1 MIFFGFF
8 VYNFFFHCLTELML
22 CYFIQTAC
30 MNIYTCVVGDM
41 ISGHMTSG
49 LDIWTPYIWTLQI
62 AVCHGVFFSMHA
74 CTSMQCNVYYCF
86 SINAWVSFYNI
97 YFQCWYYIMIYKQ
110 FTHLCPNI
118 FWHPGC
124 QQLHQPKA

>member
-1 MIFFGFF
+1 MSTTHKLINTGHNLISLSVTAVIINKTSETNNCKTLHAHFYFYITCMLQCAQKVIEHLSSTYMIFFGFF

-62 AVCHGVFFSMHA
+62 AVCHGFF
-74 CTSMQCNVYYCF
+74 
-86 SINAWVSFYNI
+86 
-97 YFQCWYYIMIYKQ
+97 
-110 FTHLCPNI
+110 
-118 FWHPGC
+118 
-124 QQLHQPKA
+124 